1 MNARN
6 LPEDRT
12 ETLPVVRRD
21 IPVPVKSREELWGS
35 DAIALM
41 LREMDIPFVLLNPG
55 ASFRGLHDS
64 LVNYLGNESPQ
75 MLVVL
80 HEEHAVAI
88 AHGYTKVTGKM
99 LAAIVHSNV
108 GLMHATMAI
117 YNAWADRVPV
127 LVLGAT
133 GPVDAAKRRPWI
145 DWLHTAQDQG
155 ALIRN
160 FIKWDAQPA
169 SVPAA
174 LEAMLRAGQIAETAP
189 QGPVYV
195 CFDVSL
201 QEGKLPE
208 NPTMPDPA
216 RYRPGTPS
224 RPSDESIRQAAAMLS
239 GAQRPVI
246 LMGRVSRNTAAWD
259 ARVAL
264 AEALD
269 ADVLTDLKQGAA
281 FPTDHPLHAADPGF
295 FLSPDATAILKAADV
310 VLSLDWLDLAGAL
323 KQAWGDQPV
332 GSRVIQVSVD
342 QYSHNGWSMDHQGL
356 PPVDLYL
363 LAEPASAVELLVDA
377 VTPRAARKLAPRSR
391 ATTSATAAAGEGS
404 ITVATMAAALK
415 RSTAGRDVCL
425 MRLPLGWSGD
435 LWDFYHPLDY
445 LGYDGGGGIGS
456 GPGMAVGSALA
467 LKGTKRLPVAVIG
480 DGDFMMGV
488 SAFWTA
494 ANAQVPMLTVVCNN
508 RSYFNDELHQERV
521 AKDRGRPVENRWIGQ
536 RIGNPDLDLATIAR
550 GQGLIGIGPV
560 TGPEALDQAF
570 AQGIEAVMQGH
581 AVVIDVRVTPGYSP
595 SMSSG
600 MTRSHDDVP
609 ANGAEKGAKP

>member
-1 MNARN
+1 MTARN
-6 LPEDRT
+6 LPT
-12 ETLPVVRRD
+12 IRRD
-21 IPVPVKSREELWGS
+21 IPLPPKSRDELWGS
-35 DAIALM
+35 DAIAQM
-41 LREMDIPFVLLNPG
+41 LRELEIPFVLLNPG

-64 LVNYLGNESPQ
+64 LVNYLGNERPQ

-80 HEEHAVAI
+80 HEEHAIAI
-88 AHGYTKVTGKM
+88 AHGYAKVTGKM

-108 GLMHATMAI
+108 GLMHATMGI

-174 LEAMLRAGQIAETAP
+174 LEAMLRAAQIADTAP
-189 QGPVYV
+189 RGPTYV

-201 QEGKLPE
+201 QESKLPQ
-208 NPTMPDPA
+208 NPTLPDPA
-216 RYRPGTPS
+216 RFRPGTPS
-224 RPSDESIRQAAAMLS
+224 QPSDASIRAAAQMLS
-239 GAQRPVI
+239 GARRPVI
-246 LMGRVSRNTAAWD
+246 LMGRVSRSSAAW
-259 ARVAL
+259 AQRVAL
-264 AEALD
+264 AQALD
-269 ADVLTDLKQGAA
+269 ADVLTDLKTGAA

-295 FLSPDATAILKAADV
+295 FLSPDAVAVLKAADV
-310 VLSLDWLDLAGAL
+310 VLSLDWLDLAGAF
-323 KQAWGDQPV
+323 KQTWGDADVPC
-332 GSRVIQVSVD
+332 SVIQVSVD

-356 PPVDLYL
+356 PPVDLNL
-363 LAEPASAVELLVDA
+363 LAEPDVAVGLLVDA
-377 VTPRAARKLAPRSR
+377 MQPRPQRVRAARRRPVR
-391 ATTSATAAAGEGS
+391 AAEGEGAIS
-404 ITVATMAAALK
+404 VATLAAALK
-415 RSTAGRDVCL
+415 RSTTGRDVCL

-435 LWDFYHPLDY
+435 LWDFGHPLDY

-456 GPGMAVGSALA
+456 GPGMTVGAALA
-467 LKGTKRLPVAVIG
+467 LKNTDRLPVAVIG
-480 DGDFMMGV
+480 DGDYMMGV

-494 ANAQVPMLTVVCNN
+494 ANAGIPLLAVVCNN

-521 AKDRGRPVENRWIGQ
+521 AKDRDRPVENRWIGQ
-536 RIGNPDLDLATIAR
+536 RIGDPDIDLAMIAR
-550 GQGLIGIGPV
+550 GQGLVGIGPV
-560 TGPEALDQAF
+560 SDPAELEAAF
-570 AQGIEAVMQGH
+570 AAGIAAVMQGK

-600 MTRSHDDVP
+600 MTRSHDD
-609 ANGAEKGAKP
+609 AGQQEAKP